1 MESDRRL
8 KHERRQNRRLFNFHR
23 LNGRRRRLRRDGDVI
38 ATDQTDFYRADLLFV
53 VICVLIF
60 SAADAHNTLLLL
72 DAGASE
78 LNPLMDYLI
87 QWDKDIFV
95 YAKLAITG
103 VGLIAL
109 VGCEYSTLWRH
120 YRASY
125 FLYLILAIYLILI
138 LYQSSLMPEGLPGLV
153 LR

>member
-1 MESDRRL
+1 
-8 KHERRQNRRLFNFHR
+8 
-23 LNGRRRRLRRDGDVI
+23 
-38 ATDQTDFYRADLLFV
+38 
-53 VICVLIF
+53 
-60 SAADAHNTLLLL
+60 LLLL
-72 DAGASE
+72 NAGASE

-95 YAKLAITG
+95 YAKLGITG

-109 VGCEYSTLWRH
+109 VGCEYSTLWRY